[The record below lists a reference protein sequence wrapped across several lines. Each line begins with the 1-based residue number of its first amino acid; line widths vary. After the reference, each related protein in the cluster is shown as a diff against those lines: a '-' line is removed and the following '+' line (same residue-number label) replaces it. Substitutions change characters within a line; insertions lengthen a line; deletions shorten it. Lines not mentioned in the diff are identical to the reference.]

1 MVSPGIGL
9 NPPVI
14 TRVGMPSVWE
24 STAENRSL
32 ERIYFAKDVEGEAAD
47 RSWLSP
53 NRTGLT
59 MGRRSVRAPSP
70 DESPVNCVRIA
81 STLRPHIRPWQ
92 IPRPARVVNFADR
105 NQEDSVFEMVSQNDP
120 YFVSSQRHNK
130 VSCSSHFVQPLRMPC
145 AASSLPAK

>member
-1 MVSPGIGL
+1 MLTG
-9 NPPVI
+9 
-14 TRVGMPSVWE
+14 WE
-24 STAENRSL
+24 STAENGSL
-32 ERIYFAKDVEGEAAD
+32 ERIYFWLSEDVEGPGG
-47 RSWLSP
+47 LSSKLAIFP

-81 STLRPHIRPWQ
+81 STLRPQIRPWQ

-105 NQEDSVFEMVSQNDP
+105 NPEDSVFEMVSQNDP
-120 YFVSSQRHNK
+120 YFVSSQRHNR